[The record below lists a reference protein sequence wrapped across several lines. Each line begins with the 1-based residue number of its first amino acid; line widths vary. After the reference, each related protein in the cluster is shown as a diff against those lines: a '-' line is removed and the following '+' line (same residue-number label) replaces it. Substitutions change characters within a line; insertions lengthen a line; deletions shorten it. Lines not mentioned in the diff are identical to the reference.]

1 MSELPASGGKSC
13 KDLPPLPA
21 AACSARRTVKCISP
35 LPRSVRKWPSKME
48 PRRLLPALALVAG
61 LLACAS
67 SPAAAQVETYCESII
82 TSPRIL
88 GCIECLNSTKHCYSW

>member
-1 MSELPASGGKSC
+1 MQGLAAAAGRSMLSAAHREVHLPA
-13 KDLPPLPA
+13 PA
-21 AACSARRTVKCISP
+21 QRPQTR
-35 LPRSVRKWPSKME
+35 PSKME

-67 SPAAAQVETYCESII
+67 SPAAAQVETYCESTI

-88 GCIECLNSTKHCYSW
+88 GCIECLNSTKHCYYW